1 GVGGG
6 GGGGGG
12 GGVGGVFGGA
22 AGAVTLDDEDFRAV
36 GGGVGAVRELAG
48 ETQFAHGRLARDP
61 LVLPTTDAF
70 LGALHHEIEEL
81 VGLHRVAGQPVVE
94 LVLHGV
100 FDNAGGFRGGKPV
113 LGLALE
119 LGLADEH
126 REHRGGAGH
135 DVFARHLGGALALV
149 DALGMVLE
157 GARKRR
163 PQPGLVGAA
172 VGSRDGVAVGRQE
185 SVGVGGPGHRPF
197 D

>member
-22 AGAVTLDDEDFRAV
+22 GGAVTLDDEDFRAV

-48 ETQFAHGRLARDP
+48 ETQLAHRAFARD
-61 LVLPTTDAF
+61 LLLLPAADAF

-81 VGLHRVAGQPVVE
+81 VRLHRVAGEPVIE
-94 LVLHGV
+94 LVFHGV
-100 FDNAGGFRGGKPV
+100 FDDAGGFRGRQPV

-119 LGLADEH
+119 LRLANEH
-126 REHRGGAGH
+126 RQHCGGAGH

-149 DALGMVLE
+149 DALGVVLE

-163 PQPGLVGAA
+163 PQTGLMGAA

-185 SVGVGGPGHRPF
+185 PISV
-197 D
+197 